1 MGTSHSWLL
10 QFWQVEKDVL
20 ILTDD
25 SSFSKNSLKQPRI
38 L

>member
-10 QFWQVEKDVL
+10 QFWQAEKDGL

-25 SSFSKNSLKQPRI
+25 GSF
-38 L
+38 